1 MTLAL
6 GLAAL
11 AAWLVLL
18 FGRAGFW
25 RARDDDA
32 DAPDLPEPQSWP
44 EIVVLVPARDEATT
58 IAATVRSLL
67 RQDYPGALRL
77 IVIDDRS
84 TDGTGAIAED
94 AAGGDARLTVVT
106 GTARPPGW
114 AGKLW
119 ALEQGLAAAPSAPL
133 LLFTD
138 ADIEHAPD
146 SVRRLVQRQRAGGYV
161 LVSLMARLRCESRA
175 ERWLIPAFV
184 FFFQLLYPFARVRD
198 PESNVA
204 AAAGGCVLLDR
215 AAFAAAGGLAPIRA
229 ALIDDC
235 ALARQLKRQGP
246 IWLGLTERV
255 VSRRAYGGV
264 APIRA
269 MVARSA
275 YEQLGRSPLLLAGM
289 LAGLAL
295 VFLVPPWLALF
306 ADGAA
311 GWLGAAA
318 WGAMVV
324 AYAPT
329 LCRFG
334 LSRARGFALPLVA
347 AAYMGFTLE
356 SAIAS
361 WRGRGGLWKGEYG
374 PLPNQGT

>member
-1 MTLAL
+1 VTVAL

-11 AAWLVLL
+11 AAWLLLL

-32 DAPDLPEPQSWP
+32 DAVDLPEPPAWP
-44 EIVVLVPARDEATT
+44 DVVVLVPARDEAAT
-58 IAATVRSLL
+58 IATTVRSLL
-67 RQDYPGALRL
+67 RQDYAGALRL
-77 IVIDDRS
+77 VVIDDRS
-84 TDGTGAIAED
+84 TDGTGGIAQAA
-94 AAGGDARLTVVT
+94 AAGDERLTVVT
-106 GTARPPGW
+106 GVARPAGW

-119 ALEQGLAAAPSAPL
+119 ALEQGLAAAPPAPL

-146 SVRRLVQRQRAGGYV
+146 SLRRLVQRQRAGRYV
-161 LVSLMARLRCESRA
+161 MVSLMARLRCESRA

-198 PESNVA
+198 PASGVA
-204 AAAGGCVLLDR
+204 AAAGGCMLLDR

-235 ALARQLKRQGP
+235 SLARQLKRKGP

-269 MVARSA
+269 MVVRSA
-275 YEQLGRSPLLLAGM
+275 YEQLGRSPMMLAGM
-289 LAGLAL
+289 LIGLAL
-295 VFLVPPWLALF
+295 VFLVPPGLALF
-306 ADGAA
+306 ADGVA

-318 WGAMVV
+318 WGAMIV
-324 AYAPT
+324 AYGPT

-334 LSRARGFALPLVA
+334 LSRGRGFTLPLVA
-347 AAYMGFTLE
+347 AAYMSFTVQ

-361 WRGRGGLWKGEYG
+361 WRGRGGLWKGEYA
-374 PLPNQGT
+374 PLPKQGT